1 MWLTWFT
8 FVFLKTQKIAFMKK
22 IVKSEIKTTIEKAL
36 QEVVDHL
43 KIDKP
48 SRKTRKAIARVTK
61 SLRTDLKKSMKKEI
75 KSATSHSKKT
85 TKAKEHAG
93 IGA

>member
-1 MWLTWFT
+1 
-8 FVFLKTQKIAFMKK
+8 MKK
-22 IVKSEIKTTIEKAL
+22 TVKSEIKTTVEKAL

-43 KIDKP
+43 KIAKP

-75 KSATSHSKKT
+75 KSATSPSKKT
-85 TKAKEHAG
+85 SKAKEHAEA
-93 IGA
+93 GA

>member
-1 MWLTWFT
+1 
-8 FVFLKTQKIAFMKK
+8 MKK
-22 IVKSEIKTTIEKAL
+22 IIKSEIKTTVEKAL

-43 KIDKP
+43 KIAKP

-61 SLRTDLKKSMKKEI
+61 SLRTDIRKAMKKEI
-75 KSATSHSKKT
+75 KSATSPSKKT

-93 IGA
+93 VGA